1 MRKISDGPVLAH
13 SARHGVKTSGHDPPR
28 FYSVDW
34 AVMRG
39 NEEVSSTQIDDV

>member
-1 MRKISDGPVLAH
+1 MRKISDGEMALY
-13 SARHGVKTSGHDPPR
+13 RHGVKPSVNDPPR